1 MAHCFT
7 EVSEEEIKT
16 AFCYPSDLATI
27 RVGEE
32 WWIHTLTLRISV
44 YIHHYSAPLQGIVVC
59 YSWCSFYMSVC
70 STYHHTDPIL
80 CKVFLKFCLSLRG
93 GLV

>member
-1 MAHCFT
+1 MARFT

-44 YIHHYSAPLQGIVVC
+44 YIPPLFSSPSGDSC
-59 YSWCSFYMSVC
+59 M
-70 STYHHTDPIL
+70 L
-80 CKVFLKFCLSLRG
+80 FLVQLLHECLQYLSSH
-93 GLV
+93 